1 MAGKVSHIFSTAD
14 LWKLIWPLL
23 VEQLLQI
30 TVGMADIIMVA
41 SLGEDAVSGVSL
53 VDQINVL
60 LTQLFAALAAGGAV
74 VCSQMIG
81 SGNRPKASCAARQL
95 LYVGMSASAI
105 LMVIGMA
112 FHTHI
117 LSGIFG
123 AVTPQVMANSQKYF
137 LITLLALPGIA
148 IYNSAAAIFR
158 SQGNSRVSMETAL
171 LCNVINVGG
180 NALLLF
186 GLGCGV
192 EGVAI
197 PTVVART
204 VGAAILLYRLK
215 KYGAK
220 PDAQI
225 SVSGLRHVSIDLPL
239 VKKILAVG
247 IPSGVENSMF
257 QVGKLIVLSL
267 IATYGTTA
275 VAANAVTATLASF
288 QVFPGASVGLAML
301 TVVGQCVG
309 AGRKDEADRY
319 AKRLLCAAYA
329 GLIAINLPMV
339 FFADKVIGLYGL
351 SAEVSDLARL
361 MTLTHG
367 VCAMLWWPLSFT
379 LPNALRASGHAMFT
393 MCVSMATMWTIRVG
407 MSYVFDATGIF
418 GLTEAMGW
426 PHSYGAEG
434 TWIAM
439 VLDWVV
445 RLSLFIWCY
454 RRWMRKP
461 ETPLA

>member
-1 MAGKVSHIFSTAD
+1 MPTKVSHIFSTRD
-14 LWKLIWPLL
+14 LWRLIWPLL

-81 SGNRPKASCAARQL
+81 SSNKAKASDAARQL
-95 LYVGMSASAI
+95 LYVGVMASAI
-105 LMVIGMA
+105 IMVIGLA
-112 FHTHI
+112 FHNQI

-123 AVTPQVMANSQKYF
+123 AVTPEVMANSQKYF
-137 LITLLALPGIA
+137 IITLFALPGIA
-148 IYNSAAAIFR
+148 VYNSAAAIFR
-158 SQGNSRVSMETAL
+158 AQGNSRISMQAAL
-171 LCNVINVGG
+171 ICNAINVGG

-197 PTVVART
+197 PTVVARS
-204 VGAAILLYRLK
+204 VGAVILMWQLRRH
-215 KYGAK
+215 
-220 PDAQI
+220 
-225 SVSGLRHVSIDLPL
+225 SVKEGTMIDIRGLRHVRTDLPL
-239 VKKILAVG
+239 VKKILGVG

-267 IATYGTTA
+267 IASYGTTA

-319 AKRLLCAAYA
+319 VKRLLGAAYA
-329 GLIAINLPMV
+329 GLIIINLPMV
-339 FFADKVIGLYGL
+339 FFAPYVIGLYGL
-351 SAEVSDLARL
+351 SPEVSDLARL

-407 MSYVFDATGIF
+407 MSYVFDATGIL
-418 GLTEAMGW
+418 GLMDAMDW
-426 PHSYGAEG
+426 PRAYGAEG

-439 VLDWVV
+439 VMDWVV

-461 ETPLA
+461 EKPTA

>member
-1 MAGKVSHIFSTAD
+1 MTEPASKVTHIFSNRD
-14 LWKLIWPLL
+14 LWRLIWPLL

-60 LTQLFAALAAGGAV
+60 LTQLFAALATGGAV
-74 VCSQMIG
+74 VCSQLIG
-81 SGNRPKASCAARQL
+81 SGNKAKASESAKQL
-95 LYVGMSASAI
+95 LYVGAIASVLVLATGFS
-105 LMVIGMA
+105 L
-112 FHTHI
+112 HSQI

-123 AVTPQVMANSQKYF
+123 AVTPEVMENSEKYF
-137 LITLLALPGIA
+137 MITLLAMPGIA
-148 IYNSAAAIFR
+148 IYNCAAALFR
-158 SQGNSRVSMETAL
+158 TQGNSSVSMETAVIA
-171 LCNVINVGG
+171 NMINVGG
-180 NALLLF
+180 NALLIF
-186 GLGCGV
+186 GFGCGV

-197 PTVVART
+197 PTVAART
-204 VGAAILLYRLK
+204 TGAIILMWRLNRRSLYGAAKIDIR
-215 KYGAK
+215 
-220 PDAQI
+220 
-225 SVSGLRHVSIDLPL
+225 GLRHIRLETGL
-239 VKKILAVG
+239 IKKILAVG

-319 AKRLLCAAYA
+319 VKRLIAASYA
-329 GLIAINLPMV
+329 GLLAINIPM
-339 FFADKVIGLYGL
+339 ALMAREVIGLYGL
-351 SAEVSDLARL
+351 SGDVSELAWV
-361 MTLTHG
+361 MTMTHSIG
-367 VCAMLWWPLSFT
+367 AMIWWPLSFT

-393 MCVSMATMWTIRVG
+393 MCVSMATMWTVRVG
-407 MSYVFDATGIF
+407 LSYVFDATGIM
-418 GLTEAMGW
+418 GLMDEMGW
-426 PHSYGAEG
+426 PRPYGAEG
-434 TWIAM
+434 TWLAM
-439 VLDWVV
+439 VTDWVV

-454 RRWMRKP
+454 KKWMRDKQ
-461 ETPLA
+461 